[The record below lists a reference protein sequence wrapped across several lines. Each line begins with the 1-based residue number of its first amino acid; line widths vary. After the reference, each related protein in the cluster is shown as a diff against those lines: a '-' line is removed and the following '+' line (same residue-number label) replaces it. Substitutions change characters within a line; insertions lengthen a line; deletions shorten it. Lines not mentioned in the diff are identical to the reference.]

1 MSARPTVHQEL
12 RTLTGEV
19 QRLASSVVDVHGR
32 LAAISERS
40 EQDIAL
46 LVRRLAE
53 SERRR
58 AELLSTRRLDGSQG
72 RQQLENLE
80 RQREADRRKLQ
91 HARKFIKDLL
101 DDMTPGQSSSS
112 SSSPSRRGN
121 AVNATPP
128 VRPPPPRSSSSS
140 STSSMYASTPPAE
153 RRQPSPQP
161 SVSQESEATVRPQRP
176 SSNANGSNG
185 APTASSEEAP
195 ESGTQALSTSLDT
208 PSGEAGISLRIRHGV
223 APASA
228 KFSSPRLS
236 VSDIK
241 EALHL
246 SDEQTVLLEEMGSQP
261 SPHLQ
266 FKIFGPHIFL
276 YDPTFLEEQT
286 QERTFLIDWGE
297 EAESRR
303 VLEEIE
309 SAQAAHA
316 VLHTFIFPMHGVN
329 TGWRYVGAHTY
340 RVFPEAWNV
349 WRCMRR
355 REGTRSR
362 IIDRLCSRRG
372 LPEDGHELDEYT
384 PECAQMLEE
393 GYLRQVCVE
402 MSFEA
407 EPHSETRRLR
417 KLLTHRNAQTS
428 PTVPTG
434 GRAAAAPSNEAQ

>member
-40 EQDIAL
+40 EQEIAL
-46 LVRRLAE
+46 LLRRLSE

-58 AELLSTRRLDGSQG
+58 TELLSSRRSDNSQG
-72 RQQLENLE
+72 RQQLETLE
-80 RQREADRRKLQ
+80 RQREADRRKLR

-101 DDMTPGQSSSS
+101 EDTTPNEPSSS

-128 VRPPPPRSSSSS
+128 VRPRPLRSSSSS

-176 SSNANGSNG
+176 SPDVNASNG
-185 APTASSEEAP
+185 VPTTSSEEAR
-195 ESGTQALSTSLDT
+195 ESGTQVLSTSLDT
-208 PSGEAGISLRIRHGV
+208 PSGEPGISLRIRHGV

-228 KFSSPRLS
+228 KILSPRLS

-246 SDEQTVLLEEMGSQP
+246 SDEQTTLLEEMGSQP

-309 SAQAAHA
+309 SAQAANT

-329 TGWRYVGAHTY
+329 AGWRYVGAHTY
-340 RVFPEAWNV
+340 RIFPEAWNV

-355 REGTRSR
+355 REGTRAR

-393 GYLRQVCVE
+393 GYLRQVCVD

-417 KLLTHRNAQTS
+417 KLLSHRNAQTS
-428 PTVPTG
+428 PTVPTR
-434 GRAAAAPSNEAQ
+434 GRAAAGPSNEA

>member
-12 RTLTGEV
+12 RTLSGEV

-40 EQDIAL
+40 EQEIAL
-46 LVRRLAE
+46 LLRRLAE

-58 AELLSTRRLDGSQG
+58 TDLLISRRLDSSQG
-72 RQQLENLE
+72 RQQLETLE
-80 RQREADRRKLQ
+80 RQREADRRKLR

-101 DDMTPGQSSSS
+101 DDATPNESSSS
-112 SSSPSRRGN
+112 SSSAGGREN
-121 AVNATPP
+121 AVNTNPP
-128 VRPPPPRSSSSS
+128 RPPPPRSSSSS

-176 SSNANGSNG
+176 SPNANASNG
-185 APTASSEEAP
+185 APTTSSEEAR

-208 PSGEAGISLRIRHGV
+208 PSGEVGISLRIRHGV

-236 VSDIK
+236 VGDIK

-246 SDEQTVLLEEMGSQP
+246 SDEQTALLEEMGSQP

-286 QERTFLIDWGE
+286 KERTFLIDWGE

-309 SAQAAHA
+309 RAQAANT
-316 VLHTFIFPMHGVN
+316 VLHTFIFPMHGIN
-329 TGWRYVGAHTY
+329 AGWRYVGAHTY

-362 IIDRLCSRRG
+362 IIDRLCARRG

-407 EPHSETRRLR
+407 EPHSETKRLR
-417 KLLTHRNAQTS
+417 KVLSHRNAQTS

-434 GRAAAAPSNEAQ
+434 GRAAAGPSNET

>member
-1 MSARPTVHQEL
+1 MTARPPVHEEL

-40 EQDIAL
+40 EQEITL
-46 LVRRLAE
+46 LLRRLSE

-58 AELLSTRRLDGSQG
+58 TELLSSRRLDSSQG
-72 RQQLENLE
+72 RQQLETLE
-80 RQREADRRKLQ
+80 RQREADRRKLR

-101 DDMTPGQSSSS
+101 DDKTPNESSSS
-112 SSSPSRRGN
+112 SSSPSRREN
-121 AVNATPP
+121 AVNAAPSRASP
-128 VRPPPPRSSSSS
+128 SSSSSS
-140 STSSMYASTPPAE
+140 STSSMHASTQPDE
-153 RRQPSPQP
+153 RHQPSPQP

-176 SSNANGSNG
+176 SPNEDASNG
-185 APTASSEEAP
+185 VATTSSEEAR

-208 PSGEAGISLRIRHGV
+208 PSGEDGISLRIRHGV

-246 SDEQTVLLEEMGSQP
+246 SNEQTALLDEMGTHP

-266 FKIFGPHIFL
+266 FRIVGPHIFL

-303 VLEEIE
+303 VLDAIE
-309 SAQAAHA
+309 SAQAANT
-316 VLHTFIFPMHGVN
+316 VLHTFIFPMHGIN
-329 TGWRYVGAHTY
+329 AGWRYVGAHTY
-340 RVFPEAWNV
+340 HVFPEAWNV

-362 IIDRLCSRRG
+362 IVDRLCTRRG

-384 PECAQMLEE
+384 PECAQMLED
-393 GYLRQVCVE
+393 GHLRQVCVE
-402 MSFEA
+402 MTFET
-407 EPHSETRRLR
+407 EPYSETKRMR
-417 KLLTHRNAQTS
+417 KILSHRNAQTS

-434 GRAAAAPSNEAQ
+434 GRATAEPSNRT